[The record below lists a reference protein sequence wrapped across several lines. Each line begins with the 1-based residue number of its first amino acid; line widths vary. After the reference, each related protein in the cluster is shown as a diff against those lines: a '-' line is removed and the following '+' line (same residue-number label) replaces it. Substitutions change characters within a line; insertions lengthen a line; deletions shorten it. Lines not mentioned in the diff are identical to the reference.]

1 MSTHDGEYRICFR
14 GLYVKIF
21 YRCFVCTSQEFLI
34 TLIESHA
41 VYPIAE
47 ASVLSE
53 DELVVKLE
61 KLDAARLLT
70 CQ

>member
-1 MSTHDGEYRICFR
+1 MSTHDGEYRICLR

-21 YRCFVCTSQEFLI
+21 DGCFVCTSQELLI

-47 ASVLSE
+47 AGVLSE
-53 DELVVKLE
+53 DELVVELE